1 MSKSELDDARFLA
14 ALDFTRRTGAIGIQI
29 RYSDD
34 EKPTIWFV
42 VAEFSNNRFEV
53 DASLDPVR
61 AALRL
66 CERLCD
72 GGQCTHCGR
81 PTGLEPD
88 QIETMP
94 LNETICWYQY
104 DPELK
109 KFRRGCEG
117 DT

>member
-1 MSKSELDDARFLA
+1 MPRPEFDDDRFLA
-14 ALDFTRRTGAIGIQI
+14 ALEFTRRTGAIGVQV

-34 EKPTIWFV
+34 EPPTVWFMV
-42 VAEFSNNRFEV
+42 VEFPGDRFEV
-53 DASLDPVR
+53 DASLDPLR

-66 CERLCD
+66 CERLAD
-72 GGQCTHCGR
+72 GGQCTHCHR

-88 QIETMP
+88 HIETMP
-94 LNETICWYQY
+94 FNKEICWYQF